1 MILMARNRA
10 AALCLT
16 VLMAALATPLLCE
29 WRCLDSPDNPIAGA
43 ASGHH
48 SHATHEESDPEAVS
62 RLIAPV
68 MTSACVHDAATVG
81 ATRRGTG
88 GSTPGS
94 CSAQP
99 YLPASTLW
107 SGAIANRLVH
117 LDPGTAPRGL
127 PPPLARVLRL

>member
-1 MILMARNRA
+1 MPLMARNRA

-29 WRCLDSPDNPIAGA
+29 WRCSSSPDTPITGV

-48 SHATHEESDPEAVS
+48 SHVTHGSAPAVVAHLIESV
-62 RLIAPV
+62 V
-68 MTSACVHDAATVG
+68 TSACVHDDAMVG
-81 ATRRGTG
+81 ETTRGTG
-88 GSTPGS
+88 GSAPRP

-99 YLPASTLW
+99 DLLTSTLW
-107 SGAIANRLVH
+107 SDGIANPLAH
-117 LDPGTAPRGL
+117 LEPVSAPRGL